1 MILALTAESP
11 PRPTPA
17 CAGDTSPRVHSGVV
31 GVVVCVLSLCMS
43 ATFAQA
49 GMQSG
54 TQRIR
59 LIPSQGSGG
68 GALQRATPA
77 APATPPAPIAAA
89 TVAKQPEAPKALDP
103 SLVARVAEL
112 LDAAVAEGVALAE
125 SAERIEAACGA
136 LYADCSRAHGD
147 LALLD
152 THLAEVIAAS
162 EGARRAAALRLS
174 GLLSWRHGDL
184 ARALADFEALTKA
197 DAEDLAARLAEARLM
212 DALGRSKDALAAYE
226 ALVPRLTDQQL
237 ATRLRV
243 RMALMSMESRDEAQK
258 DAQESA
264 LASFA
269 RADGQSIELRNRAA
283 VVLALLGRP
292 GDAADLY
299 VVAEPDSQAVSAGAG
314 AGAGD
319 VGDAAA
325 PDDDASDLEDEA
337 LLDADAVKRAQKSAA
352 HGELRVAEWALAAQD
367 FPRAQAAAWRA
378 VHLAPVARERRY
390 GLTLLAE
397 AHRGDGTLPALLER
411 FAAEQT
417 TLPTEARRMWI
428 ELLRETGSHDAAI
441 AMSSG
446 EGAARFSRDEQ
457 RRLLELFREA
467 GRTDLMLAEYAANL
481 AAEPLELAW
490 REGLARHHLEQ
501 GDRVAAT
508 ELWEEW
514 FTLATG
520 PTGPAVDTLNAA
532 RSLAALG
539 LDELAER
546 GAELA
551 FEANR
556 EPEAALLF
564 LFDLYLE
571 RGRQDDAKVV
581 LTRLDRFAAQGSPV
595 RMQLS
600 DGMERIGDLEGA
612 VRALEGVRTAR
623 GAGEVGEDLEL
634 RLAWL
639 YSEVGREE
647 RALELWRELWTRVKS
662 EARLR
667 FVEDRMMTV
676 AARLGV
682 LADVAVELE
691 QKLFSGSADQKDS
704 GLLVRLYT
712 KVGDA
717 VSAAEVVDEFL
728 RHTGGSELEAL
739 TEKARIYLSCNDYFH
754 YEKAVARLMAIDP
767 AGRPDYLRQLAMSQL
782 ERGKPDEARTT
793 LMRLGELPGG
803 DDSAA
808 EFEAGV
814 LALSGLREEAIAA
827 YRRGLA
833 SHPERIDS
841 YLLMA
846 NLMKEVRQSDRA
858 VGMFQFLAE
867 HADGDDAFTIAID
880 GLLNM
885 LVDAP
890 PRPKMVEWAR
900 RITLERLAARED
912 APYLYQL
919 LADLAGETNDEAGQ
933 IVALANS
940 LAPAGPRRS
949 SILRELME
957 LTKPTARGFG
967 TTARKGDRK
976 AQLAFGR
983 RLVGLGEMVPPEVF
997 LDLGDAFLEDGDEA
1011 SASRT
1016 FDLTREFPDGE
1027 MYQRQAAERFE
1038 KANFVERALE
1048 RYQAVLAASPT
1059 DVPLLAKVGELREA
1073 QGDDPGA
1080 HALYRRAYDVLVRR
1094 KSLVLAAVKKED
1106 EGPQWYARNV
1116 DDFDQHKARVVDG
1129 ILSTAESDE
1138 AVRAFVV
1145 QELDA
1150 LESELGA
1157 ARAELAATRAAS
1169 TAAPVASGAENAGNA
1184 GDPRN
1189 TTAAAVTPAVA
1200 SLAQHPRLVARVE
1213 VVRPIVL
1220 ATDATDLL
1228 ERLDGFVLASFPEDE
1243 VALRAAVDSR
1253 VRWGRFSGARAL
1265 VLASGRTGA
1274 AREALLARIGDGDGA
1289 AASATG
1295 PMPLAQA
1302 VAAIV
1307 PALAVGD
1314 QELARTLVRRADLG
1328 TVAKEDTGSIGV
1340 LFNAAR
1346 FIGDQELALR
1356 VARDWVRLELGHGTY
1371 PYQLEQL
1378 VESLLSGLGGETGL
1392 ALARYLVGRVLEDPE
1407 KNAQTVTILPKL
1419 TRRFDESV
1427 VDAEQVRTL
1436 LDGFGDKY
1444 AWGLGPV
1451 LALLPP
1457 AERAGAVRSVWGKL
1471 EAANRA
1477 GFLLDLVVD
1486 SAEEV
1491 PAELGAF
1498 VRESIVAALGEADDY
1513 VRYGVA
1519 GLLDLEH
1526 SHELAIALARDI
1538 EVARPAFTFLAAVR
1552 AIHAH
1557 ALGHENA
1564 VAEGA
1569 VAWAALVGIDDDDYT
1584 NVRARQA
1591 LQEKLLPEGRAA
1603 FESALATRQAEA
1615 GSSPEFARAR
1625 VALCVAAKDDAAAL
1639 VALDEGLAAHQDD
1652 LDLMRLRREVLQR
1665 RGERIAA
1672 AEALE
1677 KLAAASKDDAEKK
1690 RHARTLVTEWKALHA
1705 PERALAAQQQL
1716 DPEEVAG
1723 DSGIPGFPAGFV
1735 LPAGAMIVIGGVM
1748 YTGDD
1753 LGPKKRKPLPR
1764 TFKEALERFEAG
1776 ELREGALVLRRMWR
1790 QFPVGQPNRGFSVGR
1805 RYRSLPLATLTLP
1818 APQAE
1823 AAVDD
1828 ASVSM
1833 KEPDRGGLLAY
1844 DPKPPEPRKQLEKA
1858 HKKVAAWAEGKGE
1871 IERFLRTIEA
1881 FELDRLQDLL
1891 DGLLAAEIEA
1901 RGRDVVYG
1909 ELLARVS
1916 DGSGGR
1922 ADQIQLLGLLD
1933 SAPELLD
1940 ERAATALA
1948 DMVRTI
1954 PPRDAAQVRRLA
1966 RVKVRGGAVD
1976 DALRL
1981 YRWCALQ
1988 GRSALRFGED
1998 TGEVV
2003 TTVSS
2008 HELVREAREHL
2019 TGDARIELIELVLEA
2034 SRPIDSP
2041 WEEENYGQLVLDTW
2055 SEVLPPALAL
2065 ARARQVCEDAC
2076 DPARTGLRRR
2086 VSRGAAAMFLAAGE
2100 GENALRALEV
2110 GIAKLDPAEVRQPEE
2125 TWYRRDPTIP
2135 ERLSVV
2141 DLRKLLPVVGA
2152 ELDEAERARLAA
2164 WFGSLVG
2171 ALEGWLA
2178 EERVEFDGTVEALAL
2193 AAVRLFEVGR
2203 TDDARALAQR
2213 LSARAGTEKRLAPNT
2228 MLWIVDALRAV
2239 GDEAAARGAERVLL
2253 AEGRLHPERVTDVL
2267 TWVLAE
2273 EGPAAVLAAAQPVSD
2288 VMRQPRLI
2296 ELLAAAAETAGQPEV
2311 AASWRAAGEAARA
2324 AETAL
2329 EEAAK
2334 RT

>member
-1 MILALTAESP
+1 MDLALSDRST
-11 PRPTPA
+11 PRSAPSRVWHTSVNCFVA
-17 CAGDTSPRVHSGVV
+17 CAVV
-31 GVVVCVLSLCMS
+31 LCAMP
-43 ATFAQA
+43 AAAQT
-49 GMQSG
+49 G

-59 LIPSQGSGG
+59 LIPGQGSASG
-68 GALQRATPA
+68 GAIRRATPA
-77 APATPPAPIAAA
+77 VPAAQSAPSARAEAPV
-89 TVAKQPEAPKALDP
+89 VAKQPEAPKVLDAAI
-103 SLVARVAEL
+103 VARVAEL
-112 LDAAVAEGVALAE
+112 LERATAAGLT
-125 SAERIEAACGA
+125 SATGATLIEAASGGV
-136 LYADCSRAHGD
+136 YADCARAHGD

-152 THLAEVIAAS
+152 THLADVIAAS

-174 GLLSWRHGDL
+174 GLLTWRHGDL
-184 ARALADFEALTKA
+184 ARALADFEALRKSDGA
-197 DAEDLAARLAEARLM
+197 DLDARLAEARLL
-212 DALGRSKDALAAYE
+212 DALGRSKEALAAYE
-226 ALVPRLTDQQL
+226 ELVPLLADEDL

-243 RMALMSMESRDEAQK
+243 RMALMSMESRDVAQK
-258 DAQESA
+258 ELQESA
-264 LASFA
+264 LATFA
-269 RADGQSIELRNRAA
+269 REEGQPVELRNRAA

-299 VVAEPDSQAVSAGAG
+299 VVADAQPQPVQAAAGA
-314 AGAGD
+314 ATDD
-319 VGDAAA
+319 VAAD
-325 PDDDASDLEDEA
+325 PEDEA
-337 LLDADAVKRAQKSAA
+337 LLDADAVKRALKSAA
-352 HGELRVAEWALAAQD
+352 HGELRVAEWALAAKD
-367 FPRAQAAAWRA
+367 FPRAQGAAWRA

-417 TLPTEARRMWI
+417 TLPAEARRMWI
-428 ELLRETGSHDAAI
+428 ELLRETGSYDAAI
-441 AMSSG
+441 EMSSG
-446 EGAARFSRDEQ
+446 AGAVRFSRDER

-467 GRTDLMLAEYAANL
+467 GRTDLMLAEYSASL
-481 AAEPLELAW
+481 ASEPLELTW
-490 REGLARHHLEQ
+490 REGLARHFLEQ
-501 GDRVAAT
+501 GDRAAAIA
-508 ELWEEW
+508 LWEEW
-514 FTLATG
+514 FTLAEG
-520 PTGPAVDTLNAA
+520 PDGSRADTLLAA
-532 RSLAALG
+532 RSLGALG

-551 FEANR
+551 FEARR

-564 LFDLYLE
+564 LFDLYLD
-571 RGRQDDAKVV
+571 RGRQDDARAV
-581 LTRLDRFAAQGSPV
+581 LARLDTFAAPGSPV
-595 RMQLS
+595 RMQIS
-600 DGMERIGDLEGA
+600 DGLERIGDLEGA
-612 VRALEGVRTAR
+612 VRALEGVRVAR
-623 GAGEVGEDLEL
+623 GVGEVGEDLEL

-662 EARLR
+662 QARLR

-676 AARLGV
+676 ASRIGV

-691 QKLFSGSADQKDS
+691 QKLYSGSADQKDS

-754 YEKAVARLMAIDP
+754 YEKAVARLMTIDP
-767 AGRPDYLRQLAMSQL
+767 EGRPDYLRQLAMSQL

-793 LMRLGELPGG
+793 LLQLGELPGG

-814 LALSGLREEAIAA
+814 LALSGLREDAIAA

-919 LADLAGETNDEAGQ
+919 LADLAGETNDQTGQ

-957 LTKPTARGFG
+957 LTKPAPRGFDAA
-967 TTARKGDRK
+967 ARKGDRK

-983 RLVGLGEMVPPEVF
+983 RLVGLGDMVPPEVF
-997 LDLGDAFLEDGDEA
+997 LDLGDAFLEDGDEG

-1027 MYQRQAAERFE
+1027 LYQRQAAERFE
-1038 KANFVERALE
+1038 KANFVERALD

-1073 QGDDPGA
+1073 LGDDAGA
-1080 HALYRRAYDVLVRR
+1080 HELYRRAYDVLVRR
-1094 KSLVLAAVKKED
+1094 KPLVLAAVKKED
-1106 EGPQWYARNV
+1106 EGPRYFARNV
-1116 DDFDQHKARVVDG
+1116 DDFDQHRVRVVEG
-1129 ILSTAESDE
+1129 ILATAESDE
-1138 AVRAFVV
+1138 AVRAFVL
-1145 QELDA
+1145 QELAA
-1150 LESELGA
+1150 LEAELGA
-1157 ARAELAATRAAS
+1157 ARAELAAARAV
-1169 TAAPVASGAENAGNA
+1169 AAPTDGAATE
-1184 GDPRN
+1184 PPK
-1189 TTAAAVTPAVA
+1189 AA
-1200 SLAQHPRLVARVE
+1200 LLQHPRLAARVD

-1220 ATDATDLL
+1220 ATASNDLL
-1228 ERLDGFVLASFPEDE
+1228 ERLDGFVLASFPDDDDT
-1243 VALRAAVDSR
+1243 LRAAVDGR
-1253 VRWGRFSGARAL
+1253 VRWGRFGGARQL
-1265 VLASGRTGA
+1265 VLASGRTGEERA
-1274 AREALLARIGDGDGA
+1274 ALLARIGDDESVE
-1289 AASATG
+1289 ASANG

-1302 VAAIV
+1302 VAGIV
-1307 PALAVGD
+1307 PALAAGD

-1356 VARDWVRLELGHGTY
+1356 VGRDWVRLELGHSTY

-1378 VESLLSGLGGETGL
+1378 VESLLSGLDGETGL

-1419 TRRFDESV
+1419 ARRFDESV

-1477 GFLLDLVVD
+1477 GFLIDLVVD

-1498 VRESIVAALGEADDY
+1498 VRESLVGALGEADDY
-1513 VRYGVA
+1513 VRYRIA

-1526 SHELAIALARDI
+1526 SHELALALARDI
-1538 EVARPAFTFLAAVR
+1538 EGARPELTFLPAVR

-1557 ALGHENA
+1557 ALGLESA
-1564 VAEGA
+1564 LADGA
-1569 VAWAALVGIDDDDYT
+1569 AAWAALIGVEDDDYT
-1584 NVRARQA
+1584 YTRARQK
-1591 LQEKLLPEGRAA
+1591 LQQELLPAGRMA
-1603 FESALATRQAEA
+1603 FEAALAARQAEG
-1615 GSSPEFARAR
+1615 GSSPELARAR
-1625 VALCVAAKDDAAAL
+1625 VALCVAAEDDAAAM
-1639 VALDEGLAAHQDD
+1639 VALDEGLEAHTDD
-1652 LDLMRLRREVLQR
+1652 LDLLRMRREVLQR

-1690 RHARTLVTEWKALHA
+1690 RHARTLVSEWKALHA
-1705 PERALAAQQQL
+1705 PERALAAQQEL
-1716 DPEEVAG
+1716 DPEGAAG
-1723 DSGIPGFPAGFV
+1723 EDSGIPGLPAGFV
-1735 LPAGAMIVIGGVM
+1735 LPAGAVIVVGGVV
-1748 YTGDD
+1748 YSGDD
-1753 LGPKKRKPLPR
+1753 VSASQRKALPR
-1764 TFKEALERFEAG
+1764 TFKEALEKLEAG
-1776 ELREGALVLRRMWR
+1776 EVRDGALVLRRMWR
-1790 QFPVGQPNRGFSVGR
+1790 QFPVGQPNRGFAFGR
-1805 RYRSLPLATLTLP
+1805 RYRGLPLATLTLP
-1818 APQAE
+1818 APKVEVGADGAPVPAKE
-1823 AAVDD
+1823 A
-1828 ASVSM
+1828 S
-1833 KEPDRGGLLAY
+1833 RGGLLAY
-1844 DPKPPEPRKQLEKA
+1844 DPKPPETRPAAEKA
-1858 HKKVAAWAEGKGE
+1858 HKKVVGWAEAKSE
-1871 IERFLRTIEA
+1871 LERFLRTVESY
-1881 FELDRLQDLL
+1881 ELDRLQDLL
-1891 DGLLAAEIEA
+1891 DGLLAAEIDA
-1901 RGRDVVYG
+1901 RGRDVVFG
-1909 ELLARVS
+1909 ELLARVA

-1988 GRSALRFGED
+1988 GTRVVQFGEE

-2019 TGDARIELIELVLEA
+2019 TGEARIELIELVLEA
-2034 SRPIDSP
+2034 SRPIDRP

-2055 SEVLPPALAL
+2055 SEVLPPVEAL
-2065 ARARQVCEDAC
+2065 ARARQVCEDAS

-2086 VSRGAAAMFLAAGE
+2086 VARGAAALYLAAGE
-2100 GENALRALEV
+2100 TENALRALEV
-2110 GIAKLDPAEVRQPEE
+2110 GVAKLDPAEVRLPEE
-2125 TWYRRDPTIP
+2125 TWYRQDPTIS
-2135 ERLSVV
+2135 ERLSIV
-2141 DLRKLLPVVGA
+2141 DLRKLLPVVSA
-2152 ELDEAERARLAA
+2152 DMDEAERARLAA
-2164 WFGSLVG
+2164 WFGSFAG

-2178 EERVEFDGTVEALAL
+2178 EERVELNGTVEALAL
-2193 AAVRLFEVGR
+2193 AAVRLFEIGQVEE
-2203 TDDARALAQR
+2203 ARALAQR
-2213 LSARAGTEKRLAPNT
+2213 LAARAATSAKGLAPNT
-2228 MLWIVDALRAV
+2228 MLWTIDALRAV
-2239 GDEAAARGAERVLL
+2239 GDEAAARSAERVLL
-2253 AEGRLHPERVTDVL
+2253 AEGRLHPERVADVL
-2267 TWVLAE
+2267 VWVLAD
-2273 EGPAAVLAAAQPVSD
+2273 EGPAAALAAAQPVSD
-2288 VMRQPRLI
+2288 VMRQPRLV
-2296 ELLAAAAETAGQPEV
+2296 ELLATAAESAGQPE
-2311 AASWRAAGEAARA
+2311 AAAGWRAAGEAARA

-2329 EEAAK
+2329 EEAAAK
-2334 RT
+2334 KS